1 MPMSLVM
8 EGLAL
13 DDPLRAVIAER
24 VTTTMERGRLHPTQV
39 RIAFTDDNGPKGGVA
54 TRCALTVELPRRP
67 AAHASAVA
75 ENRRLALDRALAA
88 LDRALVRERQ
98 RRRELAR
105 RPKKYFVADQGLR
118 PDGEAGL
125 PPARRRRRSA

>member
-1 MPMSLVM
+1 MSLVM

-13 DDPLRAVIAER
+13 DDPLRAVIADR
-24 VTTTMERGRLHPTQV
+24 ITAVMEHGRFRPTQIRV
-39 RIAFTDDNGPKGGVA
+39 AFTDDNGPKGGIA

-67 AAHASAVA
+67 AVHAGAVA
-75 ENRRLALDRALAA
+75 ENRRLALDGALAA
-88 LDRALVRERQ
+88 LDRTMVRERQ